1 MEGHVNTHQQRPPF
15 DEAEGGVPEGL
26 TLAERARAARDR
38 LPASLPAAG
47 PDLLVALDIDG
58 TLLGH
63 DGTLAAAVR
72 DAVTDLVE
80 SGTHVVLSTGRAVP
94 ALLPVAEMLGLSR
107 GWTVCSNGAVVGTL
121 AHASPLR
128 VDVTEIVTF
137 DPTDA
142 LDVLGRELP
151 GAHFAVEIPGGFKVN
166 RPFPPG
172 ELTGEEHV
180 VPFAELSTEP
190 VTRVTMRAPE
200 LDAQDFHEMVERVG
214 LHGVGYAVGWT
225 AWLDISPEGV
235 TKASALESVRERL
248 GVGAGATVAI
258 GDGMNDLEMLGW
270 AAHGVAMGN
279 ASARLHGVADAVT
292 GTVQDDGAAVI
303 LRALLG

>member
-1 MEGHVNTHQQRPPF
+1 M
-15 DEAEGGVPEGL
+15 
-26 TLAERARAARDR
+26 
-38 LPASLPAAG
+38 
-47 PDLLVALDIDG
+47 
-58 TLLGH
+58 
-63 DGTLAAAVR
+63 
-72 DAVTDLVE
+72 
-80 SGTHVVLSTGRAVP
+80 
-94 ALLPVAEMLGLSR
+94 
-107 GWTVCSNGAVVGTL
+107 
-121 AHASPLR
+121 
-128 VDVTEIVTF
+128 
-137 DPTDA
+137 
-142 LDVLGRELP
+142 
-151 GAHFAVEIPGGFKVN
+151 
-166 RPFPPG
+166 
-172 ELTGEEHV
+172 
-180 VPFAELSTEP
+180 PFAELSTEP

-279 ASARLHGVADAVT
+279 ASARLRGVADAVT

>member
-1 MEGHVNTHQQRPPF
+1 MSIHQQRPPF

-26 TLAERARAARDR
+26 SLADRARDARAEF
-38 LPASLPAAG
+38 PATLPAAG

-63 DGTLAAAVR
+63 DGSLAAEVR
-72 DAVTDLVE
+72 DAVQALVD
-80 SGTHVVLSTGRAVP
+80 SGAHVVLATGRAVP
-94 ALLPVAEMLGLSR
+94 AVLPVAEMLGLR
-107 GWTVCSNGAVVGTL
+107 AGWTVCSNGAVVGTL

-128 VDVTEIVTF
+128 VDVAEVITF
-137 DPTDA
+137 DPTEA
-142 LDVLGRELP
+142 LTVLGRELP

-172 ELTGEEHV
+172 ELTGVEHV
-180 VPFAELSTEP
+180 VPFAELSSDP

-200 LDAQDFHEMVERVG
+200 LDAQDFHELVERVG

-235 TKASALESVRERL
+235 TKASALESVRQRL
-248 GVGAGATVAI
+248 GVAPGATVAI
-258 GDGMNDLEMLGW
+258 GDGMNDIEMLDW

-279 ASARLHGVADAVT
+279 AGATLREVADAVT
-292 GTVQDDGAAVI
+292 GTVQDDGAAVV